1 MKKIFLLFIIFALG
15 SCVAPQQNP
24 NFEKNVELT
33 KAWFENWENEDLD
46 YLSSKIGESIEWQG
60 AFYANKEYFT
70 TKEDVVAYISGWLAA
85 MEDINY
91 EPENFLP
98 GVDPETSLPN
108 GSVRTYGTWTGVNTA
123 SGKPFEVKFYH
134 YLTFDD
140 DGMLVNGG
148 DYGDA
153 TGVVMA
159 VAPDLES

>member
-1 MKKIFLLFIIFALG
+1 MKADRV
-15 SCVAPQQNP
+15 VAERN
-24 NFEKNVELT
+24 
-33 KAWFENWENEDLD
+33 
-46 YLSSKIGESIEWQG
+46 
-60 AFYANKEYFT
+60 ANKEYFT

-140 DGMLVNGG
+140 NGMLVNGG

-159 VAPDLES
+159 VAPDPES